1 AAMEKQVHPA
11 KWTYENIDAMRAQLQ
26 SMGLSIDWSREL
38 ATCHPGYYKLQQ
50 ELFLAFFEAGLA
62 YRRKS
67 WVNWDPV
74 DQTVLAN
81 EQVIDGRGWR
91 SNAPVERREL
101 EQWFFRITRYADELL
116 AAIDGLDRWPE
127 KVRLMQQ
134 NWIGRSRGARVH
146 FTLEGRPEPLQIFT
160 TRPDT
165 LDGASFLALSPQHP
179 LAQELALR
187 DPALKAFIAECEH
200 LGTSEAAIEAAEKRG
215 HDTGLKARHPYLDD
229 VRLPVYVANF
239 VLMDYGTG
247 SIFGCPAH
255 DQRDLD
261 FARKYGLPV
270 IETYRPVDARDPTEA
285 ELQLHRPRFAESAV
299 LTVEGEALF
308 HIAAAAYVDK
318 SESVAVRYT
327 AAGFMAESVV
337 TPVDAV
343 EKAIAFL
350 EAQGLGE
357 GTIQYRLR
365 DWGVSRQRY
374 WGCPIPMIHCPTC
387 GVVPVP
393 KQDLPVLLPDDAS
406 FERSGNPL
414 AHHPTWKHVR
424 CPKCGAAAERD
435 TDTMDTFVDSSWYF
449 ARFVSPRAA
458 VPFERAAVDRWLP
471 VDQYIGGI
479 EHAILHL
486 LYSRFFM
493 RALTDCGYLDMA
505 EPFAGLFTQGMI
517 CHETY
522 RDPEGRW
529 LSPDEVTKAD
539 SGPLTADGRPVTVG
553 RVEKMSKSKKNT
565 VDPQRIIELYGADTA
580 RWFMLSDSP
589 PDREMEWTDAG
600 IEGAWR
606 FVNRLWRLVT
616 EAGALPPRG
625 AAEPSGLRSAE
636 GSAALAALKA
646 AHRTIAGVSEDLER
660 FHFNKAV
667 ARVHELANSL
677 GELSGKD
684 DASAWVR
691 RFGFETLTRL
701 LSPMMPHLAEELW
714 QYLGGAG
721 LLADQPWP
729 AADPSLTVES
739 TVEVAVQ
746 VNGKLRTTIRLPR
759 DAEKGAAEAAALADQ
774 TVRRHMDGKAP
785 RKVIVVPNRIVNV
798 VV

>member
-1 AAMEKQVHPA
+1 
-11 KWTYENIDAMRAQLQ
+11 
-26 SMGLSIDWSREL
+26 
-38 ATCHPGYYKLQQ
+38 
-50 ELFLAFFEAGLA
+50 
-62 YRRKS
+62 
-67 WVNWDPV
+67 
-74 DQTVLAN
+74 
-81 EQVIDGRGWR
+81 
-91 SNAPVERREL
+91 
-101 EQWFFRITRYADELL
+101 
-116 AAIDGLDRWPE
+116 
-127 KVRLMQQ
+127 
-134 NWIGRSRGARVH
+134 
-146 FTLEGRPEPLQIFT
+146 
-160 TRPDT
+160 
-165 LDGASFLALSPQHP
+165 
-179 LAQELALR
+179 
-187 DPALKAFIAECEH
+187 
-200 LGTSEAAIEAAEKRG
+200 
-215 HDTGLKARHPYLDD
+215 
-229 VRLPVYVANF
+229 
-239 VLMDYGTG
+239 MDYGTG
-247 SIFGCPAH
+247 TIFGCPAH

-270 IETYRPVDARDPTEA
+270 IETYRPADARDPSEA
-285 ELQLHRPRFAESAV
+285 ELALHRQRFAENPV
-299 LTVEGEALF
+299 LALEGGTTLF
-308 HIAAAAYVDK
+308 HIGAAAYVDK
-318 SESVAVRYT
+318 SDSVPVRYT
-327 AAGFMAESVV
+327 AAGFLDERVV
-337 TPVDAV
+337 TPIAAV

-350 EAQGLGE
+350 EARGLGE

-374 WGCPIPMIHCPTC
+374 WGCPIPMIHCPAC

-393 KQDLPVLLPDDAS
+393 KEALPVELPEDAS

-414 AHHPTWKHVR
+414 AHHPTWKHVACPR
-424 CPKCGAAAERD
+424 CGGGAERD

-449 ARFVSPRAA
+449 ARFTSPRAG
-458 VPFERAAVDRWLP
+458 VPFERTAVDRWLP

-493 RALTDCGYLDMA
+493 RALTDCGYLDQA

-522 RDPEGRW
+522 RDPDGRW
-529 LSPDEVTKAD
+529 LSPEEVVKGE
-539 SGPLTADGRPVTVG
+539 SGLATADGRPVTVG

-565 VDPQRIIELYGADTA
+565 VDPQRIIEVYGADTA

-616 EAGALPPRG
+616 EAPALAERNDAEPRG
-625 AAEPSGLRSAE
+625 LREAE
-636 GSAALAALKA
+636 GSPALAALKA
-646 AHRTIAGVSEDLER
+646 THRTIAGVSDDLER

-667 ARVHELANSL
+667 ARVHELANAL
-677 GELSGKD
+677 GELSGT
-684 DASAWVR
+684 DAGTAWVR

-714 QYLGGAG
+714 RFLGGSG
-721 LLADQPWP
+721 LVVEQPWP

-739 TVEVAVQ
+739 TVEIAVQ

-759 DAEKGAAEAAALADQ
+759 DIEKSAAEAAALADQ
-774 TVRRHMDGKAP
+774 TVLRHMEGKTP